1 MADRGKLVV
10 VTGPSGVGKSTIV
23 AEAVRRSGAAYSV
36 SVTTRRPRNG
46 EIEGVHYRFVDRAAF
61 EKMIE
66 ADELLEW
73 AEIYGE
79 YYGTPA
85 APVREAVGAGRCVL
99 MEIDIQGGMQVHEK
113 VPDATFV
120 LILAPV
126 GGELNRRLRRR
137 GSEDEAALARR
148 LGEAK
153 KEVHA
158 AKASGVYNHCIV
170 NDDLESAV
178 KCVVDI
184 IRQECSGR

>member
-1 MADRGKLVV
+1 MADRGKLIV

-23 AEAVRRSGAAYSV
+23 AEAVRRTGAAYSV

-61 EKMIE
+61 EKMID

-85 APVREAVGAGRCVL
+85 APVREAVGDGRCVL

-120 LILAPV
+120 LILPPV
-126 GGELNRRLRRR
+126 GGELNRRLGRR

-148 LGEAK
+148 LGEAS

-158 AKASGVYNHCIV
+158 AEASGVYNHCIV

-184 IRQECSGR
+184 IR

>member
-1 MADRGKLVV
+1 MADRGKLIV
-10 VTGPSGVGKSTIV
+10 VTGPSGVGKSTVV
-23 AEAVRRSGAAYSV
+23 AEAVRRTGAAYSV
-36 SVTTRRPRNG
+36 SVTTRRPRND

-61 EKMIE
+61 EKMID

-85 APVREAVGAGRCVL
+85 APVREAVGAGRCLL
-99 MEIDIQGGMQVHEK
+99 MEIDIQGGMQVREK

-120 LILAPV
+120 LILPPV
-126 GGELNRRLRRR
+126 GGELNRRLGRR

-148 LGEAK
+148 LGEAS

-158 AKASGVYNHCIV
+158 AEASGVYNHCIV